1 MIKNKTKKNIYSYF
15 SLLFFTLLIL
25 SLVWLGKEVQPN
37 YTVNETVLM
46 QYRMPSRY
54 FDKTITT
61 EFNVAGKIDRIFRSQ
76 RTAYFEESD
85 TTETLHPVMH
95 YVSGTNQWTIQSQ
108 VGILLPDDQGI
119 ELHNNVEVIRE
130 DNNVKMYTSSLL
142 IRPEKRYAQTT
153 KPVTILT
160 PSNTTKAIGM
170 IADLQ
175 EEKYDLLSSVN
186 TLHQPRKEL

>member
-1 MIKNKTKKNIYSYF
+1 MIKNKTKKSIYSYF
-15 SLLFFTLLIL
+15 SLLFFAV
-25 SLVWLGKEVQPN
+25 LVLFLAWLGKDAEPS

-46 QYRMPSRY
+46 QYRMPNRY
-54 FDKTITT
+54 FDKTLTT
-61 EFNVAGKIDRIFRSQ
+61 EFNLNGEIDRIFRSQ

-85 TTETLHPVMH
+85 TTETLRPTMR
-95 YVSGTNQWTIQSQ
+95 YVSGLNQWTIHSQ

-130 DNNVKMYTSSLL
+130 DDSIKLYTSSLL
-142 IRPEKRYAQTT
+142 IQPEKRYAQTT

-170 IADLQ
+170 IANLKQ
-175 EEKYDLLSSVN
+175 EKYELLSSVDS
-186 TLHQPRKEL
+186 LHQPRKKQ